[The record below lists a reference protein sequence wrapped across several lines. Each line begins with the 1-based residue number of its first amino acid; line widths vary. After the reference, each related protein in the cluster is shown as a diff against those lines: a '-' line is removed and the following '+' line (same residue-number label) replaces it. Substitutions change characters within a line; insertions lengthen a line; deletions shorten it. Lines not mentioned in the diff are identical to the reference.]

1 MLSALP
7 ARWLAL
13 AFLLLALALVFGNP
27 ILLAGSVFVLLI
39 VLLGTLLTPPG
50 GIEVEREMTRL
61 VCWAG
66 DRLEVRRRVHVRSGL
81 GTLYVHDEL
90 PAEMEV
96 VEGNNF
102 RAVWKWPGPKIYDL
116 SYEFLCPKR
125 GLYELGETLRD
136 TEGALGLQ
144 RRKPR
149 HCGRNAGVF
158 GGAPHSGGASGQGGP
173 CEGAHPLFQDG
184 RGYAGSL
191 HNRFQGPEA
200 LLPRR
205 PYADS

>member
-81 GTLYVHDEL
+81 GNAV
-90 PAEMEV
+90 
-96 VEGNNF
+96 
-102 RAVWKWPGPKIYDL
+102 RA
-116 SYEFLCPKR
+116 R
-125 GLYELGETLRD
+125 
-136 TEGALGLQ
+136 
-144 RRKPR
+144 
-149 HCGRNAGVF
+149 
-158 GGAPHSGGASGQGGP
+158 
-173 CEGAHPLFQDG
+173 
-184 RGYAGSL
+184 
-191 HNRFQGPEA
+191 
-200 LLPRR
+200 
-205 PYADS
+205 